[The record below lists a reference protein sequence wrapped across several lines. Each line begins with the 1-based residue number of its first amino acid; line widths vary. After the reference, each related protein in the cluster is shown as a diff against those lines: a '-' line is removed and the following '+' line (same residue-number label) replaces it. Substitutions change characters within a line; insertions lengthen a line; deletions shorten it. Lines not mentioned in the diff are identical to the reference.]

1 MPRTSAQAT
10 AHKVPF
16 SQKVAFGL
24 GMLANQMFPAAL
36 GIFMV
41 VLVQDMGFPTWMWG
55 ILFFL
60 PRAYD
65 AVLDPIMGFISDNTR
80 SKWGRRRQYVF
91 IGAIMLGVGFVAMWQ
106 LHRADG
112 LIHNFLYFL
121 FWSLVFFTGLT
132 VFSIP
137 YVAMGYE
144 MSDDFHERTSIMAV
158 AQWIGQ
164 WAWVIAPWFW
174 VVMYDP
180 KWFPNADT
188 ATRTLSVWVGVAC
201 MLLAMVPAVFLPS
214 RSTQDDTHLIALT
227 VSNIGMGFKELMAG
241 FKEAFACA
249 PFRKLCFSTFL
260 IFNAFNTVAAFSFF
274 IVVYHL
280 FGGNTA
286 AAGIW
291 PTLFGSIGALVTTFA
306 VIPTVAWMSKK
317 AGKKTAFM
325 LSQGIS
331 LLGYLL
337 LWFLMVP
344 GKPWMFMFALPFFS
358 FGIGGLFTLMM
369 SMTADVC
376 DLDELATGKRREGI
390 FGAIYWWMVKLG
402 FAVAGLL
409 SGAIMA
415 FVAFTPGAAVQP
427 AGAVDGLRL
436 FYSGVPIVGTLL
448 ALWIMRNYDL
458 DEKRA
463 MEVHAELER
472 RRQRASPAS
481 SQGSGGSG
489 ARPWLADH
497 GLLLPGAE
505 PSPLAGK
512 TSAEIRALYAE
523 QFERGL
529 YGLCFSAYAEG
540 QRAGDQLL
548 ASSVSRRIDLIAP
561 HGRWVRSFACT
572 EGHEAIP
579 RLARAKGLKTVA
591 GAWISQDRERNERE
605 VQALILLAQEGMVD
619 IAVVGNEVLLRGELP
634 EPELLAY
641 LARVRAALPP
651 EVPVGCVDAYSQFLE
666 RPALVA
672 ACDVLLPNCYPFWEG
687 AHIDLAAQYLRRMHG
702 LVKAA
707 GGDKPVIV
715 AETGW
720 PGHGQAVGAA
730 VPSAD
735 NAMRYFVD
743 VQQWG
748 RGEGIKLF
756 YFSSFDEPWKRSAEG
771 EVGTQW
777 GLWDKDEQPKYSSS
791 ATPLP

>member
-1 MPRTSAQAT
+1 MTTPAT
-10 AHKVPF
+10 TAAHKIPF
-16 SQKVAFGL
+16 RHKVAFGL

-55 ILFFL
+55 VLFFL

-65 AVLDPIMGFISDNTR
+65 AIIDPIMGFISDNTR
-80 SKWGRRRQYVF
+80 SQWGRRRQYVF
-91 IGAIMLGVGFVAMWQ
+91 VGAVMLGVGFVAMWQ
-106 LHRADG
+106 LHRDDG
-112 LIHNFLYFL
+112 LTYNFLYFL

-201 MLLAMVPAVFLPS
+201 MLLAMVPALFLPS
-214 RSTQDDTHLIALT
+214 RSTKDDTHLIPLT
-227 VSNIGMGFKELMAG
+227 LANVGMGFKELMGG
-241 FKEAFACA
+241 FKEAFACV
-249 PFRKLCFSTFL
+249 PFRKLCFATFL

-280 FGGNTA
+280 FNGNTA

-291 PTLFGSIGALVTTFA
+291 PTLFGSVGALVTTFA
-306 VIPTVAWMSKK
+306 VIPTVAWMSRKM
-317 AGKKTAFM
+317 GKKMAFM

-331 LLGYLL
+331 LIGYVL

-344 GKPWMFMFALPFFS
+344 GKPWMFMYALPFFS

-409 SGAIMA
+409 SGAIMS

-427 AGAVDGLRL
+427 DGAVDGLRL

-448 ALWIMRNYDL
+448 AMWFMRDYDL
-458 DEKRA
+458 DEARA
-463 MEVHAELER
+463 IEVNAELER
-472 RRQRASPAS
+472 RKRRSALPS
-481 SQGSGGSG
+481 SQGSG
-489 ARPWLADH
+489 ARPWLEDH
-497 GLLLPGAE
+497 GLHLPAMQV
-505 PSPLAGK
+505 SPLADK
-512 TSAEIRALYAE
+512 TPDEISAMYAE
-523 QFERGL
+523 QLRTGV
-529 YGLCFSAYAEG
+529 YGLCFSAYTEG
-540 QRAGDQLL
+540 QGAGDQLTE
-548 ASSVSRRIDLIAP
+548 AQVRRRVALIAP
-561 HGRWVRSFACT
+561 NTRWVRSFACT
-572 EGHEAIP
+572 EGHEMIP
-579 RLARAKGLKTVA
+579 RLAREHGLKTMV
-591 GAWISQDRERNERE
+591 GAWISADRDRNERE
-605 VQALILLAQEGMVD
+605 IAGLLTLAEAGLVN
-619 IAVVGNEVLLRGELP
+619 IAVVGNEVLLRGELT
-634 EPELLAY
+634 EADLLAY
-641 LARVRAALPP
+641 IQRVKAALPDD
-651 EVPVGCVDAYSQFLE
+651 VPVGCVDAYYQFLE
-666 RPALVA
+666 RPALTS

-687 AHIDLAAQYLRRMHG
+687 TDINMAAPYLRRMVG
-702 LVKAA
+702 LVQAA
-707 GGDKPVIV
+707 GGEKRVIV
-715 AETGW
+715 TETGW
-720 PGHGQAVGAA
+720 PGNGQAVAGA
-730 VPSAD
+730 VPSAE

-743 VQQWG
+743 VQQWA
-748 RGEGIKLF
+748 RQEGIKLF
-756 YFSSFDEPWKRSAEG
+756 YFSSFDEPWKLRQEG
-771 EVGTQW
+771 ELGTQW
-777 GLWDKDEQPKYSSS
+777 GLWDKDERLKYK
-791 ATPLP
+791 T